1 MRLARKAQFIHN
13 SSVRMMSALDLNRGS
28 DSWKFMRREAWLHF
42 GRSVK
47 LL

>member
-1 MRLARKAQFIHN
+1 MRLAHEVELIHD
-13 SSVRMMSALDLNRGS
+13 SGVRMMSALDLNRGS